1 MSKQRSSHKRP
12 EKVEEESVIT
22 LREFKLHW
30 ILSDSIVVL
39 VGRRRSG
46 KSWLIRQ
53 IIHMLSTRG
62 MPYGKIYSGTEHCN
76 PFFRNFF
83 PPLFIQNE
91 FDEEDLA
98 KVLDSQ
104 KKKVRKAAKKY
115 NVQDGRCLE
124 NNMLLVFDDMLSQDN
139 IWKKSQNFK
148 KLFVEGRHYNI
159 LFVMSLQHV
168 LGIPPAQRDNIDYAF
183 LFANDGQNLRKLW
196 ENYAGVI
203 ESFDMFKKIFYH
215 CTRNKG
221 CMVINKTSSSEDLT
235 DKVFFYKALDP
246 GRFRFGTRSLWRLND
261 ENYMSSDDE
270 ESSFVAARA
279 PERTQICN
287 IIGTFGTNG
296 KKYRVQMH
304 NGGA

>member
-1 MSKQRSSHKRP
+1 MSKRENRSSSKKQHAQ
-12 EKVEEESVIT
+12 EEIAIT
-22 LREFKLHW
+22 LREFKLKW

-53 IIHMLSTRG
+53 IVHMLSERG

-83 PPLFIQNE
+83 PSLFIE
-91 FDEEDLA
+91 STFSEEDLE
-98 KVLDSQ
+98 KIILSQ
-104 KKKVRKAAKKY
+104 KKKVRRAAKKY
-115 NVQDGRCLE
+115 NVDDGRCLE
-124 NNMLLVFDDMLSQDN
+124 NNMLLVFDDMVSQDN
-139 IWKKSQNFK
+139 IWKKSPNFK

-159 LFVMSLQHV
+159 IFILALQGV
-168 LGIPPAQRDNIDYAF
+168 LGIPPTQRDNIDYAF

-215 CTRNKG
+215 CTRDKG
-221 CMVINKTSSSEDLT
+221 CMVINKTSTSDDLT
-235 DKVFFYKALDP
+235 DKVFFYKASDP
-246 GRFRFGTRSLWRLND
+246 GRFRFGNRSFWRLHD

-270 ESSFVAARA
+270 SVEEKKRYFTPIVHKTS
-279 PERTQICN
+279 N
-287 IIGTFGTNG
+287 IIETYGTNG
-296 KKYRVQMH
+296 KKYRIEI
-304 NGGA
+304 G